1 MTTVVS
7 VLDCLKTCNT
17 KQLHAQIDADPLQSE
32 ISLNHSRCI
41 DQRELSRNEPSVR
54 V

>member
-17 KQLHAQIDADPLQSE
+17 KRLQAQIDADPL
-32 ISLNHSRCI
+32 
-41 DQRELSRNEPSVR
+41 
-54 V
+54 